1 MSFVI
6 PTVTGFSSFYGEAAN
21 AYQPLYARSTGE
33 RAIGVVLARQ
43 SNRAMRAS
51 IRALTGVAPG
61 SSEASSYARASAPAG
76 LTDAQGLGGLRTIE
90 TFVVQTGNTTASDVT
105 YINAQINDAVF
116 NQAPASYPVDAAGVG
131 GGGKAGI

>member
-1 MSFVI
+1 MSFVV
-6 PTVTGFSSFYGEAAN
+6 PAVTGYSSFYGEGIN
-21 AYQPLYARSTGE
+21 DYQPLYARSTGE

-61 SSEASSYARASAPAG
+61 SSEATSYARISAPAG

-90 TFVVQTGNTTASDVT
+90 TFVVQTGNTAASDVT